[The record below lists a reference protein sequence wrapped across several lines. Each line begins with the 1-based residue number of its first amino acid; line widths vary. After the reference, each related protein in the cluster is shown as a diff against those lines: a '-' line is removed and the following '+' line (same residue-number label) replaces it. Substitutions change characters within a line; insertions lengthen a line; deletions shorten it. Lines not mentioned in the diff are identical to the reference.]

1 MMRECL
7 HCGTPLA
14 ATQLAGNQ
22 SPFCC
27 HGCALAHDLLTRCG
41 LGSYVEI
48 RRAAVDAGA
57 IPRPVPALA
66 IEQESWA
73 QPRFLERVAADL
85 GNGRFAIAWAV
96 DGLHC
101 PACTWVLERLAFID
115 PGIER
120 SEVDVGRGVL
130 RTVHQRTRTDPAR
143 IAALA
148 AQLGYR
154 LRPWAGAAD
163 DQHRRLAARA
173 EAVRAA
179 IALACAVGS
188 MQLAMNLAAGELTG
202 DLEANFRWYF
212 GAGALLLALPA
223 GTWAVGPW
231 WRALGRAVRHGR
243 WSLDATAAV
252 VVAVGLSASAV
263 NLARGSNATYADA
276 VAMFC
281 ALLLVGR
288 MVLHRMQDRLAV
300 QASHLGGILPD
311 DPPAIDSD
319 TVYVTGQRLGGD
331 GTVLAAS
338 EALLDVAVLTGESRP
353 QAVAIGQTV
362 YAGTMLVAGTC
373 TVRIAATGLN
383 SRVGKLVAAAEL
395 TRATPGTSES
405 WWERWYG
412 LALLALAVAAGLY
425 AGLDRAV
432 AVVMAAC
439 PCAIGLAVPLVR
451 ARVLAAARQRG
462 LLIRHAEALVRLRGI
477 RSAVFDK
484 TGTLT
489 TGRLA
494 VVAWEWLVPPLE
506 RPALAGAI
514 LAAERPCRHP
524 VAIAIERYLHAQ
536 MMAPEVS
543 VTQVVESPGRG
554 VSAWWG
560 ERHLALGPG
569 SGGIQ
574 VTVDG
579 VIVARVQVVDGVR
592 PDAAAL
598 LKAIRRRA
606 WHLTLASG
614 DAIAPVREVA
624 RMLAI
629 DDAHAA
635 QLPED
640 KARLVCPTALMVGDG
655 VNDAAALSAAG
666 FSIAV
671 RGGLA
676 AGLGCADVVVTDE
689 AAPLTAIADL
699 LTASDR
705 LQRRERWLL
714 ILTVGYNAIAVG
726 AALAGW
732 WGPLIC
738 AIGMPVSSLVAV
750 VIATSW
756 NPFVR
761 ENRPPGLA

>member
-1 MMRECL
+1 MSECL
-7 HCGTPLA
+7 HCGTRLMV
-14 ATQLAGNQ
+14 TQSQ
-22 SPFCC
+22 FCC
-27 HGCALAHDLLTRCG
+27 HGCAMAHDLLTRCG
-41 LGSYVEI
+41 LGSYVDV
-48 RRAAVDAGA
+48 RRAAVEAGA
-57 IPRPVPALA
+57 VPRPVPALA
-66 IEQESWA
+66 IEQATWA
-73 QPRFLERVAADL
+73 LPSFLERVAVDL
-85 GNGRFAIAWAV
+85 GQGRYAIAWAV
-96 DGLHC
+96 DGMHC

-130 RTVHQRTRTDPAR
+130 RTVHQRTHTDPAR

-154 LRPWAGAAD
+154 LRPWTGAAD
-163 DQHRRLAARA
+163 DQQRRLAARA
-173 EAVRAA
+173 EAVRTAV
-179 IALACAVGS
+179 ALACAVGS

-202 DLEANFRWYF
+202 DLDASFRWYF
-212 GAGALLLALPA
+212 GCGALLLALPA

-252 VVAVGLSASAV
+252 VVAVGLGASAM
-263 NLARGSNATYADA
+263 NLVRGSNATYADA

-288 MVLHRMQDRLAV
+288 MVLHRIQDRLAV

-311 DPPAIDSD
+311 DAPAIDSD
-319 TVYVTGQRLGGD
+319 VVYVVGQRLGGD
-331 GTVLAAS
+331 GVVLAATDG
-338 EALLDVAVLTGESRP
+338 ALDVAVLTGESRP
-353 QAVAIGQTV
+353 QAVVIGQTV
-362 YAGTMLVAGTC
+362 YAGTLLVAGTC
-373 TVRIAATGLN
+373 TVRIAATGSH
-383 SRVGKLVAAAEL
+383 SRVGKLATAAEL
-395 TRATPGTSES
+395 SRATPSISES

-412 LALLALAVAAGLY
+412 VALLALAIAAGLY

-439 PCAIGLAVPLVR
+439 PCAIGLALPLAR

-477 RSAVFDK
+477 RTAVFDK

-489 TGRLA
+489 TGRMS
-494 VVAWEWLVPPLE
+494 VVAWDWLVAPAE

-514 LAAERPCRHP
+514 IAAERPCRHP
-524 VAIAIERYLHAQ
+524 LAIAIERHLQAQ
-536 MMAPEVS
+536 LMAPEVE

-554 VSAWWG
+554 VSALWG
-560 ERHLALGPG
+560 HRHLAIGAG
-569 SGGIQ
+569 AGGIQ

-579 VIVARVQVVDGVR
+579 VPVARLQVIDGVR
-592 PDAAAL
+592 PDAAELLAAL
-598 LKAIRRRA
+598 RRRA

-614 DAIAPVREVA
+614 DAIDPVREVA
-624 RMLAI
+624 RVLQI
-629 DDAHAA
+629 EDAHAA

-640 KARLVCPTALMVGDG
+640 KARLVGPHVLMVGDG

-671 RGGLA
+671 RGGLV

-689 AAPLTAIADL
+689 AAPLTAIASL
-699 LTASDR
+699 LTVSER
-705 LQRRERWLL
+705 LRRRERWLL
-714 ILTVGYNAIAVG
+714 ALTVGYNAVAVS

-738 AIGMPVSSLVAV
+738 AIGMPLSSLIAV
-750 VIATSW
+750 VIATAW
-756 NPFVR
+756 NPFVTD
-761 ENRPPGLA
+761 NPDD